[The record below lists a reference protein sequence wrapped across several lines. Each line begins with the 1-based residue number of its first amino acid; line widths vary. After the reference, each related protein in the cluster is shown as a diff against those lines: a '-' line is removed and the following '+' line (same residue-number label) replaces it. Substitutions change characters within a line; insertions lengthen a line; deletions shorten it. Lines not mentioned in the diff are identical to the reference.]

1 MIDLHMHLNG
11 SLPAG
16 IVIKL
21 AKKHGV
27 ELPTYDEE
35 ELKKKISVPID
46 CESLNDYLQCTKIPR
61 LVTQTR
67 DGIKDA
73 VFMLLEDLRAQGF
86 IYAEIRFAP
95 QRHRDTGLT
104 QEEVVLAAIE
114 GVKESKLMAKLI
126 LCCMRG
132 NNLEAENRETIDI
145 AKKYLQSGVGGV
157 DLAGAEAI
165 FKTQDY
171 RTVFE
176 YAKNLGVP
184 ITIHAGEADGPE
196 SVAAAIDFGA
206 VRIGHGIRSIED
218 ENLVKTIIREKIT
231 LEMCPTSNFQT
242 RSIDSKEKY
251 PLRKFLDMGV
261 RVTIN
266 TDNKTISSTDLSG
279 EYEFAEKE
287 LGLKREERELLYRNA
302 IEASFTNAEEKEKLY
317 TLLNNALK

>member
-35 ELKKKISVPID
+35 ELKKKIRVPID

-171 RTVFE
+171 RAVFE

-317 TLLNNALK
+317 TLLDNALK

>member
-171 RTVFE
+171 RAVFE

-317 TLLNNALK
+317 TLLDNALK

>member
-1 MIDLHMHLNG
+1 
-11 SLPAG
+11 
-16 IVIKL
+16 
-21 AKKHGV
+21 
-27 ELPTYDEE
+27 
-35 ELKKKISVPID
+35 
-46 CESLNDYLQCTKIPR
+46 
-61 LVTQTR
+61 
-67 DGIKDA
+67 
-73 VFMLLEDLRAQGF
+73 
-86 IYAEIRFAP
+86 
-95 QRHRDTGLT
+95 
-104 QEEVVLAAIE
+104 
-114 GVKESKLMAKLI
+114 MAKLI

-171 RTVFE
+171 RTIFE

-184 ITIHAGEADGPE
+184 ITINAGEADGPE

-317 TLLNNALK
+317 TLLDNALK